1 MDTPATTAPS
11 AASLP
16 VVWTPR
22 EERAFWKKL
31 ARVIARITFAEDLVA
46 AFYCAIDRDTPVHV
60 RATLLGALAYFV
72 LPVDAIP
79 DFLGAVGFVD
89 DAAVLATAIRA
100 VGRHL
105 KDEHRQAA
113 RRRIDKLLA

>member
-11 AASLP
+11 PASLP

-46 AFYCAIDRDTPVHV
+46 VFYCAIDRDTPVHV
-60 RATLLGALAYFV
+60 RATLFGALAYFV